1 MDSAMALAA
10 WLCPVPILA
19 VNIKNLRDF
28 SQASKFPSSDFIFAH
43 YSIPGSSDGKGEM
56 KSGIEASEKPPIAEA
71 PLFLSF

>member
-19 VNIKNLRDF
+19 VNIKNLR
-28 SQASKFPSSDFIFAH
+28 DFIFAH